1 MSVNKTEPRLDRR
14 TAILDAA
21 EEQFAK
27 HGYDGV
33 TLRAIA
39 RRAGVD
45 LALPNYYFGPKRDL
59 FDAVL
64 FRRAEILNK
73 ARLDQLDQ
81 CLVESDQAP
90 SVEAII
96 RAYLEPMLTKE
107 QVEEEG
113 WKNYYALI
121 AYVNNSPEWGGQLM
135 TQFFDPLVYRFM
147 DALRLALP
155 GVEDRDLYWGYHCLS
170 GALTLTFAQ
179 TGRIDHL
186 SGGSCRSSDLM
197 DACEHMVQFT
207 TAGFEAFRKQMTA
220 DKKGRPRKGPSARR

>member
-96 RAYLEPMLTKE
+96 RAYLEPMLTGE

-113 WKNYYALI
+113 WKKLLR
-121 AYVNNSPEWGGQLM
+121 PHRLCEQLAGM
-135 TQFFDPLVYRFM
+135 GRAVDDPV
-147 DALRLALP
+147 LR
-155 GVEDRDLYWGYHCLS
+155 
-170 GALTLTFAQ
+170 
-179 TGRIDHL
+179 
-186 SGGSCRSSDLM
+186 
-197 DACEHMVQFT
+197 
-207 TAGFEAFRKQMTA
+207 
-220 DKKGRPRKGPSARR
+220 SARLPLHGRAPSRAAGR

>member
-81 CLVESDQAP
+81 CLVESDQVP
-90 SVEAII
+90 TVEAII
-96 RAYLEPMLTKE
+96 RAYLEPMLTGD

-113 WKNYYALI
+113 WKNYFALI

-135 TQFFDPLVYRFM
+135 TQFFDPLVYRFI

-155 GVEDRDLYWGYHCLS
+155 GVEDGDLYWCYHCLS

-186 SGGSCRSSDLM
+186 SGGSCRSSDLV
-197 DACEHMVQFT
+197 DACEHMVKFT
-207 TAGFEAFRKQMTA
+207 TAGFEAFRQKKAATKKRTA
-220 DKKGRPRKGPSARR
+220 R